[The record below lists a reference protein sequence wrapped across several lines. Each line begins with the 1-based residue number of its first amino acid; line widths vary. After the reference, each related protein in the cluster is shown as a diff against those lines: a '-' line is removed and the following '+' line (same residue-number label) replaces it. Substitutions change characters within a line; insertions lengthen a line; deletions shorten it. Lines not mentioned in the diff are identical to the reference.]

1 MHGTSVEKITE
12 FLNSFFVESIA
23 SLKKDNVEECDHS
36 KLRNFISSRL
46 VSGASYRIPLISE
59 MEVSNLFK
67 SIASNKATDHD
78 GPNPRI
84 LKECS
89 SHLYSP
95 LYKMNLTSKKLE
107 NFHSALIC
115 HAPFLT
121 RKDTPKSDGHLHSK
135 YMIGVL

>member
-1 MHGTSVEKITE
+1 M
-12 FLNSFFVESIA
+12 
-23 SLKKDNVEECDHS
+23 EECDYF

-46 VSGASYRIPLISE
+46 DSGASYRILLISE
-59 MEVSNLFK
+59 MEVSNIFK
-67 SIASNKATDHD
+67 SIASNKGTGHD
-78 GPNPRI
+78 GISPRI

-107 NFHSALIC
+107 NFH
-115 HAPFLT
+115 APVVT
-121 RKDTPKSDGHLHSK
+121 RMGTPKSDGHLHSK